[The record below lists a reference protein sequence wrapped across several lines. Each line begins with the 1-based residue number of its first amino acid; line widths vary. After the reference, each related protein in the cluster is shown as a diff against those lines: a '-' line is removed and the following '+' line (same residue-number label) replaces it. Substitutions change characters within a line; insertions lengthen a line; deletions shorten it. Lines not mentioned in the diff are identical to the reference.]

1 MANEKTKYTHITAR
15 CSQLL
20 KALTYVTLER
30 CTGDTLSSAYWRLKE
45 GKGLLTYKDKES
57 LKRWSDQITLIRR
70 FYASPVP
77 LSKYE
82 HERFYDIRDRLLTR
96 MEAYRD
102 WLALGSMPLY
112 LTVAADH
119 DYSEITLEMA
129 VGELNPQIIDADP
142 ETQKEFWRSL
152 DIEEF
157 LRCDKCVHHKVATYL
172 KNMYR
177 SQALDKIGEEF
188 NYHRLPTDKVWQIR
202 TDMEH
207 RSSVGAA
214 INDIMYW
221 MYDVHSKSIIDSIIM
236 DNNKTMI
243 DRFIQWKANTKKL
256 LKEKRTV
263 EGDILQILESFA
275 DSIKIPHE
283 PEREEE
289 F

>member
-1 MANEKTKYTHITAR
+1 MANERTKYTHITAR

-57 LKRWSDQITLIRR
+57 LKVWSDQITQVRR

-82 HERFYDIRDRLLTR
+82 HDRFYDLRDNLLTR

-102 WLALGSMPLY
+102 WLASGSNPAY
-112 LTVAADH
+112 LTDTADH
-119 DYSEITLEMA
+119 EYSDITLEMT
-129 VGELNPQIIDADP
+129 VGELNAQIINADL
-142 ETQKEFWRSL
+142 ESQKDFWRSL
-152 DIEEF
+152 DIKEL
-157 LRCDKCVHHKVATYL
+157 LRCDNYIFHKVASYL
-172 KNMYR
+172 EHMSK

-188 NYHRLPTDKVWQIR
+188 NYHRLLTDKVWQIR
-202 TDMEH
+202 TDLEH

-221 MYDVHSKSIIDSIIM
+221 MYDVPSKSIGNSVILEH
-236 DNNKTMI
+236 NKTVI
-243 DRFIQWKANTKKL
+243 DRFIQWKVNTKKL
-256 LKEKRTV
+256 FKEKRLI
-263 EGDILQILESFA
+263 EDDILQILENFA
-275 DSIKIPHE
+275 DDIRISYE
-283 PEREEE
+283 PEREKEW
-289 F
+289 